1 MKKAEHRL
9 KLNNTGAALV
19 TVIVVIAFIS
29 VMVTVLLY
37 SSGINTYM
45 KTTDMKIKNN
55 FYSTEIPLEQI
66 RSLLVDV
73 AGDAYE
79 KTYKEAIASYAF
91 NASSGV
97 GNSNFN
103 SEFVGNFQNIWST
116 RRGAGV
122 SNVTYIKSVV
132 DSEYIG
138 SIESTVIDLEPHET
152 EGYLLLKGIKV
163 RYVED
168 GYESVI
174 ETDYI
179 IKVPEIDMDIK
190 EPQTTWDVGAAEQD
204 KVKSREELDLLTCVN
219 YYNWVKK

>member
-55 FYSTEIPLEQI
+55 FYSAEIPLEQV
-66 RSLLVDV
+66 RSLLVDMV
-73 AGDAYE
+73 GDAYE
-79 KTYKEAIASYAF
+79 QTYKNAIASYAL

-97 GNSNFN
+97 GNSSFN
-103 SEFVGNFQNIWST
+103 SEFVGNFQNIWDS
-116 RRGAGV
+116 RRGGKEAD
-122 SNVTYIKSVV
+122 YIKSVV
-132 DSEYIG
+132 GSEYSSFIK
-138 SIESTVIDLEPHET
+138 STDADIDLEPHET

-163 RYVED
+163 CYVED

-190 EPQTTWDVGAAEQD
+190 EPQKSWDVGATEQD
-204 KVKSREELDLLTCVN
+204 KAKSRKELDLLTCVN